1 MEKTIKLWLSIIL
14 LPAGMLMAQ
23 QSSILRGVYLF
34 GRDSVNTIQMRDSL
48 HLNAFQTGTGY
59 FPARDDTALKNPA
72 GLKVLNQRL
81 IPADNSSAQRMIYE
95 KG

>member
-1 MEKTIKLWLSIIL
+1 
-14 LPAGMLMAQ
+14 
-23 QSSILRGVYLF
+23 
-34 GRDSVNTIQMRDSL
+34 MRDSL